1 MNSGKEK
8 IKMILNRHSIQH
20 FIAFALHVSLYS
32 KKLNNF
38 NQTLDHTEGGFQGF
52 QKIVG
57 LGLAN
62 VRKSK

>member
-1 MNSGKEK
+1 
-8 IKMILNRHSIQH
+8 MILNRHSIKH

-52 QKIVG
+52 QKIA
-57 LGLAN
+57 L
-62 VRKSK
+62 